1 MMPDGSAERV
11 RHAGGRSATVLS
23 GRSARFELAGV
34 LAVGMLGT
42 TLPTSIYASYEQAFG
57 FELPMVTVIFA
68 VYAAGVLAGLFAF
81 GRWSDTLGRK
91 PMLTAALGLAAVS
104 SVCFLLAQGLAMLI
118 AGRILSGLSAGIFV
132 GTATATM
139 TELASDR
146 RRAALL
152 ATCANVVG
160 LGLGPVLGGLLVAW
174 LPNPLRTPYIV
185 HLGLV
190 AVALVLLLMLPE
202 TVERQRGARPQAMPL
217 AVPEPVRR
225 YFTTTAILGFVG
237 FAVVGLFT
245 AVAPSIGS
253 QLMGVTTVLGETF
266 LVTSV
271 YAGSTAGQLIL
282 ARLDEGAWEAVAVS
296 CLAVGSLVLAL
307 AVMAASWPLLAASG
321 LIAGV
326 GHGVAFSRGMA
337 TLSAHAP
344 DEQRAAVS
352 SAYFVV
358 AYIAI
363 SVPVVA
369 EGFSAQLLSLV
380 SAAVGFLVVMALL
393 AIVAGVL
400 VHRRAALR

>member
-1 MMPDGSAERV
+1 
-11 RHAGGRSATVLS
+11 
-23 GRSARFELAGV
+23 
-34 LAVGMLGT
+34 MLGT

-91 PMLTAALGLAAVS
+91 PMLTAAL
-104 SVCFLLAQGLAMLI
+104 
-118 AGRILSGLSAGIFV
+118 GLSAGIFV

-326 GHGVAFSRGMA
+326 GHGVAFSRRMA

-380 SAAVGFLVVMALL
+380 SAAVGFSVVMALL